1 MNNADALKARFDYHN
16 TGNPTEEDEFK
27 YVEAMGY
34 LIEKTKDPEYMCELG
49 WYYASQKRF
58 DLEFRYLDMAVEC
71 GSIPAMEELG
81 YIWYYGQHGEQDYE
95 KAFYYFSRGASEDDG
110 NGSLWCKYKL
120 ADMYRYG
127 CYVDKDEAKYRELI
141 EETYEAVKTPM
152 YLSEPFP
159 EVALR
164 LAGIKDE
171 DGQKDEAVQ
180 LLRDAKKFMAER
192 LSGEAFWGH
201 IQVMGRIVRY
211 LYQLVPFDEEN
222 ADFYDL
228 FYLTQKPG
236 RFNMLYHGKK
246 AAVDVT
252 EENGELAIGFEGK
265 WYRSFEDFC
274 QKAVI
279 NGQKITSIYD
289 EIYNVSSEEK
299 EVAI

>member
-1 MNNADALKARFDYHN
+1 M
-16 TGNPTEEDEFK
+16 
-27 YVEAMGY
+27 
-34 LIEKTKDPEYMCELG
+34 
-49 WYYASQKRF
+49 
-58 DLEFRYLDMAVEC
+58 
-71 GSIPAMEELG
+71 
-81 YIWYYGQHGEQDYE
+81 
-95 KAFYYFSRGASEDDG
+95 
-110 NGSLWCKYKL
+110 
-120 ADMYRYG
+120 
-127 CYVDKDEAKYRELI
+127 DKDEAKYRELI